1 MEEGEADR
9 RSGEVT
15 RRWVTVL
22 VVVLA
27 VLDVVVLAVGYRAR
41 SGVLPAF
48 SAPEASFSIIPAST
62 PGATTTG
69 DEAGLVFPVLMAVDA
84 EGLVLRATRGAC
96 EARFHNP
103 AQVAVGSVTAAMTP
117 ADIPDLDEVLGLAIL
132 RDDHLRVS
140 GLDDECRVMAVDST
154 DSGRTWQTLGEG
166 EPAGVWRLDRDTT
179 AESVTGP
186 TGTKL
191 ALDCVPASLTN
202 LPDRRAAIAC
212 QSGLIYVV
220 GPGSAPAALS
230 AGGFANVSVAG
241 APRSG
246 RLLVFGSTDEC
257 PAQVGA
263 LGPAQQP
270 VRMLDCLDLDAAAPL
285 GIAAAGGYVVVQI
298 GDDVMVSEDAGRTFD
313 AAG

>member
-1 MEEGEADR
+1 M
-9 RSGEVT
+9 T

-22 VVVLA
+22 VAVLA

-48 SAPEASFSIIPAST
+48 SAPDASFSMIPAST
-62 PGATTTG
+62 PGAATTG
-69 DEAGLVFPVLMAVDA
+69 DEAGMAFPVLMAVDA

-96 EARFHNP
+96 EDRFHNP

-117 ADIPDLDEVLGLAIL
+117 VDIPDLEEVLGLAIL
-132 RDDHLRVS
+132 PDDHLRVS
-140 GLDDECRVMAVDST
+140 GLDDDCHVMAVDST
-154 DSGRTWQTLGEG
+154 DSGRTWRTLGEN

-179 AESVTGP
+179 ADSVTGP
-186 TGTKL
+186 AGTSL
-191 ALDCVPASLTN
+191 PLDCVPASLSN

-212 QSGLIYVV
+212 QSGMIYAV

-230 AGGFANVSVAG
+230 AGGFAKVSVAG
-241 APRSG
+241 APRSD
-246 RLLVFGSTDEC
+246 RFFVFGSTDAC

-263 LGPAQQP
+263 LGQTQQP
-270 VRMLDCLDLDAAAPL
+270 INNLACLDVDGAAPL

-298 GDDVMVSEDAGRTFD
+298 GDDVMVSEDGGRKFV